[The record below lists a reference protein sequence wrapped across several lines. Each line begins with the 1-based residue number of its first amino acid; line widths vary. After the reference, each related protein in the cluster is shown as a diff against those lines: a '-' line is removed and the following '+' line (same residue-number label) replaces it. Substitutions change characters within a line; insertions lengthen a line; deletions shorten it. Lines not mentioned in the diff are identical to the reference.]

1 MRASPVLV
9 LVLLLVGSS
18 TLAAPFGAGSSHPLA
33 VDAGATQVSY
43 DHADLVLKGQARGGS
58 TPYTYA
64 WSGLPASR
72 FSDPASATPTL
83 STAGLAVGNHT
94 LTFTVTDA
102 ASATVADTMVVRV
115 DTTTFALN
123 AVGSVVLGVDDE
135 SHGESLDARTHSFSI
150 PPRTGLLKA
159 KLSWDA
165 VAHPDAEF
173 DLTVLRDDGV
183 PADPSQG
190 HTSAN
195 PETFSYAKPFQG
207 TWRAVVEPRAA
218 VNARYSI
225 EAHLGSAIYLP
236 EVFTMGPYEF
246 GLDDAQDLRPLARGT
261 VGPYAFEWDLDN
273 DGWFE
278 TPGKDVTAALPAG
291 DHLVTV
297 RATDAN
303 GLSAESTTTLKVH
316 DHDAVL
322 KLICGGDASFPYWA
336 MEYTASKG
344 TCWIHGGHHTYY
356 MRGAYAFHGVHGL
369 AYAVEQ
375 ELAPSATVVN
385 ASHPLRAP
393 VRVEV
398 SLDGLAWTHVGEAL
412 YAYGPLRQYVWFDVD
427 GNGEPFRFLRLHAPP
442 SLSEGLSGYLD
453 HSDLRI
459 VADAL
464 VTPVAASPAT
474 SKTLD
479 CATGGVM
486 EDFFALHPCW
496 FGGVDR
502 YDAPSFFHTY
512 VAGASANLTR
522 VNGSFTLA
530 PWRSDDFF
538 SGAPLLSVNATKAF
552 VQVSVDGIDWTT
564 VATVNATYGVPKSF
578 SVALPGTNATFVRL
592 FPEYHANFDRWDTL
606 APHHHPRAY
615 FLDSRVTLEGT
626 FTEWA

>member
-1 MRASPVLV
+1 MRTSAV
-9 LVLLLVGSS
+9 LVLLLLLAGSA
-18 TLAAPFGAGSSHPLA
+18 TLVAPSGAGTGGSLE
-33 VDAGATQVSY
+33 VDAGATQVSF
-43 DHADLVLKGQARGGS
+43 DHADLVLQGQARGGAA
-58 TPYTYA
+58 PHAFA
-64 WSGLPASR
+64 WTGLPASR

-83 STAGLAVGNHT
+83 STAGLPVGNVT
-94 LTFTVTDA
+94 LTLAVTDA
-102 ASATVADTMVVRV
+102 LGAVATDTVVIRV
-115 DTTTFALN
+115 DVTTFALN
-123 AVGSVVLGVDDE
+123 AVGTVLLGVDDE
-135 SHGESLDARTHSFSI
+135 AHGESLDARTHAFSV

-159 KLSWDA
+159 ALSWNA
-165 VAHPDAEF
+165 TESPGAEL
-173 DLTVLRDDGV
+173 DLTVLRHDGV

-190 HTSAN
+190 HTTDN
-195 PETFSYAKPFQG
+195 PETLTHARPFQG
-207 TWRAVVEPRAA
+207 TWRAVVEPRSA
-218 VNARYSI
+218 VNARYAV
-225 EAHLGSAIYLP
+225 EARLGSFAYLP

-246 GLDDAQDLRPLARGT
+246 GAGDAQDLRPLARGT
-261 VGPYAFEWDLDN
+261 VGPYVFEWDLDG

-322 KLICGGDASFPYWA
+322 KLVCGGDASFPYWA

-375 ELAPSATVVN
+375 EFAPSATVVN
-385 ASHPLRAP
+385 ATHPLSAP

-398 SLDGLAWTHVGEAL
+398 SLDGLTWTHVGEAL
-412 YAYGPLRQYVWFDVD
+412 YAYGPQRQYVWFDVQ
-427 GNGEPFRFLRLHAPP
+427 GHGEPFRFLRLAAPP
-442 SLSEGLSGYLD
+442 SLTEGLSGYLD
-453 HSDLRI
+453 HSDLRV

-464 VTPVAASPAT
+464 ASPVAASGAT

-486 EDFFALHPCW
+486 EDFFALHPCT

-512 VAGASANLTR
+512 VAGASSNLTR
-522 VNGSFTLA
+522 VSGSFTLA

-538 SGAPLLSVNATKAF
+538 SGTPLARANATKAF
-552 VQVSVDGIDWTT
+552 VQVSTDGIEWTT
-564 VATVNATYGVPKSF
+564 VATVNATYGLPQAF
-578 SVALPGTNATFVRL
+578 DVALPGTEATFVRL
-592 FPEYHANFDRWDTL
+592 FPEYHANFDTSI

-615 FLDSRVTLEGT
+615 FLDSRVTLEGS